1 MVYINIIIY
10 NIDLLI
16 VFLNLYI
23 NILLIILI
31 IIYYNKILKII
42 YFNINNYYVFW

>member
-1 MVYINIIIY
+1 MKNNIFNIFLYNMVYINIIIY

-31 IIYYNKILKII
+31 IIYYNKIL
-42 YFNINNYYVFW
+42 